1 MRRADYLEQRR
12 EQVRRDIDRLGVK
25 VERLPSGMLRLTGKL
40 IDFKVRD
47 LADVLPHDLEP
58 SRW

>member
-1 MRRADYLEQRR
+1 MSRRDQAR
-12 EQVRRDIDRLGVK
+12 EVVRRVAAEKGVK
-25 VERLPSGMLRLTGKL
+25 IELLPSGVYHLRSKL
-40 IDFKVRD
+40 VDFKVRD

>member
-1 MRRADYLEQRR
+1 MNKRDHAREGVRRRAAE
-12 EQVRRDIDRLGVK
+12 LGIVI
-25 VERLPSGMLRLTGKL
+25 EALPSGLLHVRGKFV
-40 IDFKVRD
+40 DFKVRD